1 MSDCGE
7 RAIEAAEAAVSLET
21 ACTISGI
28 CAGLATQGSEECECC
43 GDDIPAARRK
53 ALPSARR
60 CVGCQSQIEHEAR
73 RL

>member
-1 MSDCGE
+1 MSDTGE

-21 ACTISGI
+21 ARAVANIS
-28 CAGLATQGSEECECC
+28 AGLATIGSDECADC

-60 CVGCQSQIEHEAR
+60 CVGCQSQIEREAR
-73 RL
+73 GL